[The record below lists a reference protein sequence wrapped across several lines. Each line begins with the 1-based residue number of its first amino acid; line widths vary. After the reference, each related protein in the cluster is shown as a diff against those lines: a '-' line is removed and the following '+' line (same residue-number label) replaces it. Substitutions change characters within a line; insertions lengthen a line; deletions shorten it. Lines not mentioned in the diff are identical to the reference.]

1 METLAGRSAFV
12 TGGARGIGFALA
24 CALAAAGMRV
34 AIADADAQAVLAAAR
49 AIRGAGKDVLPI
61 SLDVRDRDAWQA
73 AADQFEASLGPLHL
87 LCNNA
92 GVASVNPVEALTF
105 GDWDWTLG
113 VNLGGVVNGIQTCL
127 PRMLAHGEGAHIVNT
142 ASMAGIVGQPG
153 MAHYHASK
161 FAVVGLSESIAAE
174 LAPKGIGVSVL
185 CPGFVDTRIFEADAH
200 PPADVELGGRSD
212 ADRAA
217 FRAQAMPV
225 AISPES
231 VADRV
236 VEAVR
241 ENRFWIFTHGQYEA
255 NVRERM
261 EAMLAAFPPP
271 PDA

>member
-1 METLAGRSAFV
+1 MQTLEGRPALV
-12 TGGARGIGFALA
+12 TGGARGIGFALT

-34 AIADADAQAVLAAAR
+34 AIADANAEALLSATK

-61 SLDVRDRDAWQA
+61 KLDVRDRDAWQDA
-73 AADQFEASLGPLHL
+73 AEQFEAALGPLHL

-92 GVASVNPVEALTF
+92 GVASVNPLEALTY

-113 VNLGGVVNGIQTCL
+113 VNLGGVVNGIQTFL

-161 FAVVGLSESIAAE
+161 FAVVGLSESMAAE

-200 PPADVELGGRSD
+200 PPADVAIRGRSD

-217 FRAQAMPV
+217 FRARAMPV
-225 AISPES
+225 AISPEA

-241 ENRFWIFTHGQYEA
+241 EHRFWIFTHGQYEPD
-255 NVRERM
+255 VRERM
-261 EAMLAAFPPP
+261 ETMLAAFPA